1 MNVRIMVRYGELSTK
16 GKNKKSFTQRLAQ
29 NVRHVLQDFEQIKV
43 NPDYDFMYITLNGA
57 PEEVVLERLKHVFGI
72 QSYSP
77 IYTVEKSLE
86 AMFQQIYA
94 LLSNMD
100 LSDKTFKISTKRA
113 DHEFDM
119 DTNTLNRELG
129 AMVLDAFPQLTV
141 KVKQPDIN
149 IKVEVRKHAVYIS
162 TQTYIGAGGLPVG
175 TGGRGMMMLSG
186 GIDSPVASYLA
197 LKRGLE
203 LEMVHFYSP
212 PYTSPQSLRKTQE
225 LTKKLALYGGAI
237 QFIEVPFT
245 EIQETIKEKCPE
257 AYLMTITRRFMLRVA
272 DAIRQKRDGLVILN
286 GESMGQVASQTLH
299 SMVAINEVTNTPI
312 LRPVVAMDKLD
323 IIALAEKID
332 TFELSIQPFEDCC
345 TVFAPPS
352 PKTKPNLEKVRVYEE
367 RLDVDAL
374 VKRAV
379 DGIKVYPIDVQTRF
393 DEDVEDLL

>member
-1 MNVRIMVRYGELSTK
+1 MVRYGELSTK

-162 TQTYIGAGGLPVG
+162 TQTYIGTGGLPVG

-352 PKTKPNLEKVRVYEE
+352 PKTKPNLEKVHVYEE